1 MAQTSTVLIAVD
13 PSENSDYCVHWYL
26 ERIHKQGN
34 KVIFIHVPEYWGDM
48 ARMMS
53 PHRLEE
59 LWKESQYKAK
69 QLQETYTK
77 LATTSGLTSVEFLIE
92 EGNEPWDII
101 VKAAKTNK
109 ADLIV
114 MGSRGMG
121 TIRRTLVGSVSDSV
135 LHHSHIPVMIV
146 HKPKH

>member
-1 MAQTSTVLIAVD
+1 MAHPSTVLIAVD

-26 ERIHKQGN
+26 ERIHREGN

-53 PHRLEE
+53 PTRLEE
-59 LWKESQYKAK
+59 LWKESQYKAQ
-69 QLQETYTK
+69 QLKETYTK
-77 LATTSGLTSVEFLIE
+77 LATDAGLSSVEFIIE
-92 EGNEPWDII
+92 EGQEPWSII
-101 VKAAKTNK
+101 VKASKDK
-109 ADLIV
+109 KVDMIV

-121 TIRRTLVGSVSDSV
+121 TIRRTLLGSVSDSV
-135 LHHSHIPVMIV
+135 LHHSHIPVMVV